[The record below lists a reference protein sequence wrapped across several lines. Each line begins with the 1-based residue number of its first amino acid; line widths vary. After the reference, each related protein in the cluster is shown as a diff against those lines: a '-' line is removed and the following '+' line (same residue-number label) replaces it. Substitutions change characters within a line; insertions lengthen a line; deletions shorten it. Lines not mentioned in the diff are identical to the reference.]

1 MKLISKALVGGVVG
15 AGILAFSA
23 AGASASIVC
32 TGNVCWHVTEKYDY
46 PPTAGV
52 VVHEDTWTVG
62 PSVTFK
68 EHEGRG
74 YWKGETWTTW

>member
-1 MKLISKALVGGVVG
+1 MKSISRALIGAAVG
-15 AGILAFSA
+15 ASFVAFSA
-23 AGASASIVC
+23 ASASASIACV
-32 TGNVCWHVTEKYDY
+32 GPVCWHAHEKYDY

-52 VVHEDTWTVG
+52 VVHEDSWKAG
-62 PSVTFK
+62 PEVKFR